1 MRQNWF
7 SWKSWAVGTICGLA
21 VMCMLGAEIR
31 NGPPGP
37 YKLHVWT
44 TSPAENGTA
53 PHHGAYRLDT
63 QTGEVIAIQEDG
75 GATKIQIPQ

>member
-31 NGPPGP
+31 NGLSGP

-44 TSPAENGTA
+44 HLACRERHCADIMA
-53 PHHGAYRLDT
+53 PTVSTRRPVKYCNSRG
-63 QTGEVIAIQEDG
+63 
-75 GATKIQIPQ
+75 